1 MLALLAH
8 AAAHV
13 PTYTDGGG
21 TTCAHNCCTPSHVD
35 LRLSQVLYMRGSGG
49 LEIPLADADSS
60 HPRRAEAI
68 GDAGPAGWRVY
79 FDIVFRDKVDA
90 AGLAYNFSDFEIH
103 VGCGGCAPND
113 TLVPASKRTDM
124 AWQKMTIEPFTQTR
138 YYSIFPPDDPEDPDF
153 RSFSS
158 NALLPAACPQHHVTV
173 RLTDTSG
180 RDADNATKVRWGA
193 VLGRAEAFTAEELF
207 LFPDYVLRNHGD
219 AWNERSDTLWKS
231 LLLAIALLLAW
242 RALMMFLRTWPGFS
256 RCCPRYDCL
265 GLTQVIWPCLWST
278 RARNPGK
285 HKGKPYDYETNEE
298 CLPSIDR
305 GRRVYAREILYVLA
319 VLSFN
324 TAAIEMVWHL
334 VIAHEVDWSTVD
346 RGFYVGIFLVLFS
359 QGLPLLLV
367 WIIHNGVLYRDRVRK
382 MAYGFQDCLPC
393 CDHGVPGERGLA
405 AFFCHA
411 CHAVAKPE
419 TNTTRSTLYCV
430 ACWTCSTSPS
440 WWIVELGTAVS
451 LLFWFGAGFYVGPA
465 ALALAALLRV
475 SEYGVDPMVPF
486 RNVDGVAGADD
497 DGAAA
502 RARAGLSAGIPGA
515 PGGKP
520 VGAELR
526 PLLGGGDI
534 VAPAAAVRA
543 CLQPAPPS
551 TMKMLALRPSDL
563 RPGPPRARA
572 RA

>member
-1 MLALLAH
+1 M
-8 AAAHV
+8 
-13 PTYTDGGG
+13 
-21 TTCAHNCCTPSHVD
+21 
-35 LRLSQVLYMRGSGG
+35 
-49 LEIPLADADSS
+49 
-60 HPRRAEAI
+60 
-68 GDAGPAGWRVY
+68 
-79 FDIVFRDKVDA
+79 
-90 AGLAYNFSDFEIH
+90 
-103 VGCGGCAPND
+103 
-113 TLVPASKRTDM
+113 
-124 AWQKMTIEPFTQTR
+124 
-138 YYSIFPPDDPEDPDF
+138 
-153 RSFSS
+153 
-158 NALLPAACPQHHVTV
+158 TV

-219 AWNERSDTLWKS
+219 AWNERGDTLWKS
-231 LLLAIALLLAW
+231 FLLALALLLAW
-242 RALMMFLRTWPGFS
+242 RAVMMFLRTWPGFS

-285 HKGKPYDYETNEE
+285 YKAKPYEYEVREE
-298 CLPSIDR
+298 CFPSFDR
-305 GRRVYAREILYVLA
+305 GRRVYAREILYVVA

-367 WIIHNGVLYRDRVRK
+367 WIIHNGILYRDRVRK
-382 MAYGFQDCLPC
+382 MAYRFQDCLPC

-411 CHAVAKPE
+411 CHAIPKPE

-465 ALALAALLRV
+465 ALAVAALLRV
-475 SEYGVDPMVPF
+475 SEYGVDPMVPL
-486 RNVDGVAGADD
+486 RDLDGDGGAD

-502 RARAGLSAGIPGA
+502 RARRAECRHPGRAGRQAGGRRAASAARHRRRIRRRRRRRVPRPASGTAAHDEDARPPPVRPA
-515 PGGKP
+515 PGPAVCARKA
-520 VGAELR
+520 VSVRETARVRASAHR
-526 PLLGGGDI
+526 PA
-534 VAPAAAVRA
+534 VAPGDT
-543 CLQPAPPS
+543 PI
-551 TMKMLALRPSDL
+551 
-563 RPGPPRARA
+563 
-572 RA
+572 

>member
-90 AGLAYNFSDFEIH
+90 AGVAYNFSDFEIY

-138 YYSIFPPDDPEDPDF
+138 YYSIFPPDDPEEPDF

-219 AWNERSDTLWKS
+219 AWNERGDTLWKS
-231 LLLAIALLLAW
+231 VLLAVALLLVW

-278 RARNPGK
+278 RPRNPGK

-298 CLPSIDR
+298 CFPSLDR

-359 QGLPLLLV
+359 QGLPLVLV
-367 WIIHNGVLYRDRVRK
+367 WVIHNGMLYRDRVRK
-382 MAYGFQDCLPC
+382 MSYAFQDCLPF
-393 CDHGVPGERGLA
+393 CDHGLPGERGLA
-405 AFFCHA
+405 GFACHA
-411 CHAVAKPE
+411 CHAVPQPE
-419 TNTTRSTLYCV
+419 TNTKRSTLYCI
-430 ACWTCSTSPS
+430 ACWTCASSPS
-440 WWIVELGTAVS
+440 WWIIELGTAVS

-465 ALALAALLRV
+465 ALAIAALLRV
-475 SEYGVDPMVPF
+475 SEYGVDPLVPF
-486 RNVDGVAGADD
+486 EDANAGEDD
-497 DGAAA
+497 ATV
-502 RARAGLSAGIPGA
+502 RARAGLSAAIPGA

-526 PLLGGGDI
+526 PLLASAAGGGGSGGGGGGGQ
-534 VAPAAAVRA
+534 
-543 CLQPAPPS
+543 LKLLS
-551 TMKMLALRPSDL
+551 LRPGDL
-563 RPGPPRARA
+563 RPGRRSA
-572 RA
+572 